1 MSIFEL
7 MAAPF
12 AECLVLVGIHTYL
25 GIHVLRRRV
34 IFVDLAL
41 AQIAVLGTM
50 IGFLFGVMP
59 ETPAALIV
67 SMVFTFMGAA
77 VFALT
82 RIRSDRIPQ
91 EAVIGLVYAITAA
104 LAVLVVEKTQGG
116 EHLKEILVGSIL
128 WVKWV
133 DVGVAAAAYTVV
145 GIVHY
150 VFRRQ
155 FFLISEDPEG
165 AYKQGMSVRAWDF
178 FFYVTFG
185 FVISFSVKV
194 AGVLLV
200 FVFLVAPA
208 IMAFMLT
215 DKLKYQLIIGW
226 VMGTVVTLLG
236 LCMSYWVDLPS
247 GPTVVAFY
255 GVTLALG
262 AVALYVARSR
272 RTLRALGWVGTGAV
286 GLVVVCVVFGA
297 GTRWLAAT
305 PLAISHEHE
314 TTTHAVMK
322 ARDRARKKAAT
333 RVHEVRSVLATA
345 SGGADRGLKP
355 CWHYMTLSDAEQRLE
370 LIKKVLD
377 LCKRGGLRLLFA
389 LLSDPETSEFFRSE
403 AVDLLKQ
410 NAGQDFGYDPEMEP
424 VRNKAALKRLLR
436 HLQSLP
442 PPKKRKLP
450 AGIKKAQKECY
461 KGC

>member
-12 AECLVLVGIHTYL
+12 VECLVLVGIHTYL

-67 SMVFTFMGAA
+67 SMAFTFMGAA

-104 LAVLVVEKTQGG
+104 MAVLVVEKTQGG

-128 WVKWV
+128 WVKWA
-133 DVGVAAAAYTVV
+133 DVGIAAAAYSVV
-145 GIVHY
+145 GVVHY

-155 FFLISEDPEG
+155 FFLISEDPEE
-165 AYKQGMSVRAWDF
+165 AYRQGMSVRAWDF
-178 FFYVTFG
+178 FFYVSFG

-215 DKLKYQLIIGW
+215 DRLKYQLIIGW
-226 VMGTVVTLLG
+226 VMGTLVTLLG
-236 LCMSYWVDLPS
+236 LFMSYVVDLPS

-255 GVTLALG
+255 GVVLALG
-262 AVALYVARSR
+262 AVALYVARSG
-272 RTLRALGWVGTGAV
+272 RTLRALGWVGTGVA
-286 GLVVVCVVFGA
+286 GLVVVCLVFGA
-297 GTRWLAAT
+297 GTRWLAST
-305 PLAISHEHE
+305 SLAISREHE
-314 TTTHAVMK
+314 TTTHAVIK
-322 ARDRARKKAAT
+322 AREKTRQKGARRAH
-333 RVHEVRSVLATA
+333 VVRSVLA
-345 SGGADRGLKP
+345 SPGKQSRLPKP
-355 CWHYMTLSDAEQRLE
+355 CWHFLTLTDAEERLE
-370 LIKKVLD
+370 FIKQTLE
-377 LCKRGGLRLLFA
+377 LCRRGGLRLLFV

-403 AVDLLKQ
+403 GVDLLKQ
-410 NAGQDFGYDPEMEP
+410 NTGQDFGYDAELEP
-424 VRNKAALKRLLR
+424 AQNKAALNKLLE
-436 HLQSLP
+436 HLRSLP
-442 PPKKRKLP
+442 PPRGKKLP
-450 AGIKKAQKECY
+450 AGIKKAQMDCY

>member
-1 MSIFEL
+1 MTIFEL

-91 EAVIGLVYAITAA
+91 EAVIGLVYAISAA
-104 LAVLVVEKTQGG
+104 IAVLVVEKTQGG

-145 GIVHY
+145 GVVHY

-155 FFLISEDPEG
+155 FFLISEDPEK

-215 DKLKYQLIIGW
+215 DRLKYQLIIGW
-226 VMGTVVTLLG
+226 VMGTVVTVLG

-255 GVTLALG
+255 GVALALG
-262 AVALYVARSR
+262 AVGLYIARSR
-272 RTLRALGWVGTGAV
+272 RTLPALGWVGTGAL
-286 GLVVVCVVFGA
+286 GLVVVCLVFGA

-305 PLAISHEHE
+305 PLAVSHEHE
-314 TTTHAVMK
+314 TTTHAVMHS
-322 ARDRARKKAAT
+322 RKKAKQRAASK
-333 RVHEVRSVLATA
+333 VHEIKSVLEKEAGASAAT
-345 SGGADRGLKP
+345 GP
-355 CWHYMTLSDAEQRLE
+355 CKHYRTLADAEERVE
-370 LIKKVLD
+370 FIKKALD
-377 LCKRGGLRLLFA
+377 LCRRGGLRLLLVF
-389 LLSDPETSEFFRSE
+389 LSNPETSEFFRSE
-403 AVDLLKQ
+403 GVDLLRQ
-410 NAGQDFGYDPEMEP
+410 NAGQDFGYDADKSPAE
-424 VRNKAALKRLLR
+424 NKASLLR
-436 HLQSLP
+436 LRKHLQSLP
-442 PPKKRKLP
+442 PSGAKKLP
-450 AGIKKAQKECY
+450 VGIARVQLECY
-461 KGC
+461 RECS